1 MPEIKVCEQEC
12 AQGDH
17 ACCYYCKDKCDN
29 PCELELEECGLG
41 FFIRTEDETKDMVN
55 HPSHYTQGK
64 FECIEVIEE
73 ITKPCN
79 GFEAYLIG
87 TILKYLW
94 RWKFKNGLEDIKKAR
109 WYLDKLIEKVE
120 DKENENN

>member
-41 FFIRTEDETKDMVN
+41 FFIRIEDEIKDMVN
-55 HPSHYTQGK
+55 HPSHYNTKSMECKDVIKVMCEGLEGNK
-64 FECIEVIEE
+64 AYSMGAAIKYLYRFENKGRSIEDLKKAKTYIDMIIEE
-73 ITKPCN
+73 
-79 GFEAYLIG
+79 
-87 TILKYLW
+87 
-94 RWKFKNGLEDIKKAR
+94 LEG
-109 WYLDKLIEKVE
+109 EE
-120 DKENENN
+120 